1 MKWLGNYVLEQAD
14 NFAFST
20 LRVRKFVMFVISQRP
35 ELIAFY
41 QRRGYSSTGR
51 IETYPLHLG
60 IGVPKV
66 SGLTIEY
73 LEKII

>member
-1 MKWLGNYVLEQAD
+1 MLEQTESI
-14 NFAFST
+14 AFST
-20 LRVRKFVMFVISQRP
+20 LRVHKFVMFVISQRP

-41 QRRGYSSTGR
+41 QRRGYSRTGR

-66 SGLTIEY
+66 PGLTIEY